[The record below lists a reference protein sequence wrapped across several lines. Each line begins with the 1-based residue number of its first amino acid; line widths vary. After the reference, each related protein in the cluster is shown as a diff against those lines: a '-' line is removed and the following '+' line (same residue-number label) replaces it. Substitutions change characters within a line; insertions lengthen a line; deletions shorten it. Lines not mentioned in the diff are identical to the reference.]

1 MKITKRQLRRII
13 KEEKAK
19 VLAEQK
25 IRRTVRRRLL
35 EQSRVERDASAG
47 TARVVA
53 DPDSAFVDGPDGT
66 IDTEEELM
74 DMITDQ
80 EVVIEGGQEIRIL
93 GDGRKRAAV
102 VYDIADVLQ
111 DMLAAA
117 GGDGNAVVA
126 KLESVAK
133 RVSTDGRTDR
143 SLNITSGS
151 GAPDYSEHGVH

>member
-1 MKITKRQLRRII
+1 MRITKRQLRRII

-93 GDGRKRAAV
+93 GDGRK
-102 VYDIADVLQ
+102 
-111 DMLAAA
+111 
-117 GGDGNAVVA
+117 
-126 KLESVAK
+126 
-133 RVSTDGRTDR
+133 
-143 SLNITSGS
+143 
-151 GAPDYSEHGVH
+151 